1 MTTTELIDLLKKHE
15 FGGATGK
22 PREISFDFRGI
33 FIPTPSIV
41 VDSTGD
47 GLITEICLGLDT
59 GKLKTDTDVAPVKHG
74 RWFLDGDYEY
84 INCSACLYPLYMG
97 FDTTSD
103 AKQYLETGNKLRYC
117 PNCGAKMDG
126 DGDV

>member
-47 GLITEICLGLDT
+47 GLVTEICLGLDT
-59 GKLKTDTDVAPVKHG
+59 EKLKTNDVAPVVPGKWING
-74 RWFLDGDYEY
+74 R
-84 INCSACLYPLYMG
+84 CSVCGEFIPTDNARDCITE
-97 FDTTSD
+97 D
-103 AKQYLETGNKLRYC
+103 EVRYC
-117 PNCGAKMDG
+117 LSCGAKMDG
-126 DGDV
+126 DGE